1 MTERIVREPMI
12 NHRLFSEFGAC
23 VLADYEVGETELT
36 NAVYLG
42 RNRTSWTQL
51 DTTFGMRSLRI
62 TVKFFAPEIQ
72 ECTMLKSLFDGAL
85 YGKNELWLPDGYW
98 YSVYAES
105 FGSAAVEANTDRGA
119 ILSASYSLKGIRHA
133 ELETV
138 GLSAGDNEIRCMST
152 MPYTDARFSTQV
164 TKAAAQYTLGGAVF
178 KNVTAG
184 ERLVF
189 DGISKRILRDGV
201 DNALNVSWLD
211 FPRLT
216 PGFNQITCIDPT
228 TVQYYPTYI

>member
-1 MTERIVREPMI
+1 MTEKIAREPMI
-12 NHRLFSEFGAC
+12 NNRLFSEFGAC
-23 VLADYEVGETELT
+23 ALADYEVGETELT

-42 RNRTSWTQL
+42 RNRTSWAQL

-62 TVKFFAPEIQ
+62 TVKFFAPEMQ

-98 YSVYAES
+98 YSVYTES
-105 FGSAAVEANTDRGA
+105 FGAAAVEADTERGA
-119 ILSASYSLKGIRHA
+119 IISAAYSLKSIRHA
-133 ELETV
+133 ELETAA
-138 GLSAGDNEIRCMST
+138 LSAGENKLRCIST

-164 TKAAAQYTLGGAVF
+164 TQAAAQYTLGGAVF

-184 ERLVF
+184 EFLVF
-189 DGISKRILRDGV
+189 DGINKRILRNGT
-201 DNALNVSWLD
+201 DNALNVSWVD

-216 PGFNQITCIDPT
+216 PGFNQIACAGPT